1 MNNYEEPLSI
11 GQWMLT
17 LLIMAIPCVSF
28 IMLFVWGFGSGN
40 QSRAN
45 FCKAC
50 LIWWLI
56 MIGMVVFIGIIAA
69 PMSFALFNY

>member
-45 FCKAC
+45 FCKA
-50 LIWWLI
+50 
-56 MIGMVVFIGIIAA
+56 
-69 PMSFALFNY
+69 